1 MCTILACTMLTPVLL
16 LTGCGSEKDGVKR
29 LKLSINTNQS
39 QVDMAEAMAEKIEEL
54 SNGKW
59 QLIFTEMDSLEAT
72 ER

>member
-54 SNGKW
+54 
-59 QLIFTEMDSLEAT
+59 
-72 ER
+72 